1 MGKVIAFAEIARARR
16 VRTAHAIHLTCRQ
29 IITASVVAARADLA
43 GAHPDEWPI
52 RAARLRKL
60 EELEAYAAAIG

>member
-1 MGKVIAFAEIARARR
+1 MGEVIAYAEIVRARR
-16 VRTAHAIHLTCRQ
+16 VRTMRTVHAACRR
-29 IITASVVAARADLA
+29 IIEDSVSSARADLA
-43 GAHPDEWPI
+43 VAPPAERLM